1 MAEHDDSTP
10 HLTVTTK
17 EDAAGVPLICVAG
30 ELDLA
35 TAPKLSAA
43 AKEALEQKPQRLV
56 FDLGE
61 LRFMDSSGLR
71 VLLEVAHEVS
81 VSVRDA
87 SAPVRRVIEST
98 GVDSVL
104 RLES

>member
-1 MAEHDDSTP
+1 MADFDDTP
-10 HLTVTTK
+10 QLTVTTK
-17 EDAAGVPLICVAG
+17 EDAGGIPLICVAG

-43 AKEALEQKPQRLV
+43 ARAALDQDRGRVV
-56 FDLGE
+56 FDLSE
-61 LRFMDSSGLR
+61 LTFMDSSGLR
-71 VLLEVAHEVS
+71 VLLEVANEAT

-87 SAPVRRVIEST
+87 SPAVRRVIEST

-104 RLES
+104 QLES

>member
-1 MAEHDDSTP
+1 MAEHDDPTP

-17 EDAAGVPLICVAG
+17 QDADGVPLICVAG

-43 AKEALEQKPQRLV
+43 AKDALEQNPERVV

-71 VLLEVAHEVS
+71 VLLEVASSVP
-81 VSVRDA
+81 VSVREA

-104 RLES
+104 RLEG

>member
-1 MAEHDDSTP
+1 MADHDDSTP
-10 HLTVTTK
+10 QLTVTTTS
-17 EDAAGVPLICVAG
+17 DADGIPLICVAG

-35 TAPKLSAA
+35 TAPQLSAA
-43 AKEALEQKPQRLV
+43 AKEVLDQQPEGVV

-71 VLLEVAHEVS
+71 VLLEVANEVS
-81 VSVRDA
+81 VSVREA
-87 SAPVRRVIEST
+87 SSPVRRVIEST

-104 RLES
+104 RLEA